1 VPLKLAIVVHGRF
14 HAFDLAR
21 ELLRQGAEVTLLTN
35 YPKRVAQKF
44 GVADSRVRN
53 CLWHGL
59 ANRFVHRAMRTPGRD
74 LLEPCLHR
82 WFSRWAAQ
90 SLRGMELDAIHSFS
104 GVSEELLRAFQCGT
118 PLRSL
123 VRGSA
128 HIRTQARLL
137 SEEEQRCG
145 RRLHRPGSWIVAR
158 ELREY
163 ELADLV
169 IVLSSFAAKSFL
181 DEGFPEEKLRI
192 LPLGS
197 DLSRFRPTEELVQE
211 RCRRI
216 SAGRPLRVLTVG
228 SFSYQKGMYDLVQIV
243 ERLHGRLEFR
253 FVGDCPP
260 ETRKLRSRCCDKIHF
275 VPRQPQLAL
284 ARQYHEG
291 DVFLFPTI
299 QDGYAVVLAQA
310 LAAGLPVLT
319 TTNCA
324 GPDLIREGQTGW
336 VLPIRNSDAFIE
348 RLIWCHAHR
357 EYLARMVCNAFAKFQ
372 PPDWAQVAGDLMA
385 IYDEIIPTFRPERM
399 NRRQRDENLA
409 FSTAADS

>member
-1 VPLKLAIVVHGRF
+1 MTLKLAIVVHGRF
-14 HAFDLAR
+14 HAFELAR
-21 ELLRQGAEVTLLTN
+21 ELIRQGAEVTLFTN

-44 GVADSRVRN
+44 GVPHCRVRN
-53 CLWHGL
+53 CIWHGL
-59 ANRFVHRAMRTPGRD
+59 AARLLHRAAGTQGRNFF
-74 LLEPCLHR
+74 EPSLHT

-90 SLRGMELDAIHSFS
+90 NLRGIEVDAVHSFS
-104 GVSEELLRAFQCGT
+104 GVSEELLRTFRRT
-118 PLRSL
+118 NPLRSL

-145 RRLHRPGSWIVAR
+145 CRLDRASAWMIQR
-158 ELREY
+158 EMREY
-163 ELADLV
+163 QLADLV

-181 DEGFPEEKLRI
+181 NEGFPPEKLRI

-197 DLSRFRPTEELVQE
+197 DLGRFRSPEDVVQE

-216 SAGRPLRVLTVG
+216 LAGRPLRVLTVG
-228 SFSYQKGMYDLVQIV
+228 SFSYQKGMYDLVRIA
-243 ERLHGRLEFR
+243 ERLHNRFEFR

-260 ETRKLRSRCCDKIHF
+260 ETRKLRHRCSGKIYF
-275 VPRQPQLAL
+275 VRRQPQLAL

-310 LAAGLPVLT
+310 LAASLPVLT

-336 VLPIRNSDAFIE
+336 VLPIRDPSAFIE
-348 RLIWCHAHR
+348 RLIWCDAHR
-357 EYLARMVCNAFAKFQ
+357 EHLATMVHHSFAKFQ
-372 PPDWAQVAGDLMA
+372 PRDWAHVDSDLLA
-385 IYDEIIPTFRPERM
+385 IYQEA
-399 NRRQRDENLA
+399 LA
-409 FSTAADS
+409 ARSQVKLAQADDVAS